1 MRTNLIQAYLNG
13 SPAAKQYNSD
23 KAAKD
28 FDVHKE
34 LNNRT
39 FIKPLPSNGKLVR
52 NNLFDIPAEF
62 FKDVKYDI
70 NALRHSVKGEA
81 NDHELGRLNDMGM
94 KLGGVAIA
102 SYLFTRKSTPLTK
115 VMEFVGLASFFAAM
129 DVWPKLALQLPAYL
143 VHGFNIRQKYE
154 DNYGRKK
161 LLYQDHQFIPWDLY
175 SDEEINKIGN
185 RLKVPKDIPN
195 RREFIQEKMRKIALQ
210 NNTMWM
216 LTAGLA
222 TPITSAL
229 ICNALT
235 NPISKY
241 QDGKI
246 NQKADNLLLNFNE
259 EIKKVDYSK
268 HQQELEN
275 LLSENKGK
283 HITSELFEQIHSKL
297 SEGLDRVVATDMQKD
312 LENLIPTGSGYTINQ
327 GAVDN
332 IQNAIK
338 TQLAPLNLA
347 DEDLARILPNQD
359 SLNHSFESKNL
370 FRSGVKD
377 FSEYSKEIQNVLNY
391 NISEFIKANPDNP
404 VNRKLL
410 FVAKKLVHSPEFGA
424 DSPILKSLK
433 FTPSAVL
440 NEGAIKT
447 IESASKI
454 LNQFKA
460 EVGVLDKFAYL
471 KAAQA
476 PETILAN
483 SWNNITDDMLKS
495 LNFTPK
501 EIAKARIDREITGP
515 LLREKLEYIVSDD
528 TRYNQFVDNMF
539 NKLSELHEKMASI
552 DVPKDNNT
560 NSYLGKVDTTYDG
573 AAESLRKLG
582 MNSLAQ
588 SINGKDGDVRSS
600 AKHIQISFVK
610 DRITGV
616 KSSFYRL
623 LNTVDV
629 YRRIAQLDK
638 NPAGTLHNKM
648 PLQVKEEML
657 EFVKQMLL
665 DAHTSDYAVK
675 FFALRHPEIN
685 PPANASPEEL
695 ARFYSQVEVQNGK
708 VVNKVLGTH
717 PENQLVEL
725 SNDKG
730 FFGNVMRFVYKEPPN
745 PDTVNRGQTS
755 LIWED
760 FMNYRKELLDILGG
774 DSNFAKP
781 YHLVDGIV
789 NSTSERRFLRLGC
802 APDEMFYKLC
812 KQKFNSN
819 KWFKMF
825 GGIGAGLLGVTVFSQ
840 FFMGKMKVPTANK
853 ENK

>member
-283 HITSELFEQIHSKL
+283 PITSELFEQIHSKL

-312 LENLIPTGSGYTINQ
+312 LESIIPTGSGYTIDQ
-327 GAVDN
+327 GVVDN

-338 TQLAPLNLA
+338 TQLAPLNLS

-391 NISEFIKANPDNP
+391 NISEFIKA
-404 VNRKLL
+404 K
-410 FVAKKLVHSPEFGA
+410 
-424 DSPILKSLK
+424 
-433 FTPSAVL
+433 
-440 NEGAIKT
+440 
-447 IESASKI
+447 
-454 LNQFKA
+454 
-460 EVGVLDKFAYL
+460 
-471 KAAQA
+471 
-476 PETILAN
+476 
-483 SWNNITDDMLKS
+483 
-495 LNFTPK
+495 
-501 EIAKARIDREITGP
+501 
-515 LLREKLEYIVSDD
+515 
-528 TRYNQFVDNMF
+528 
-539 NKLSELHEKMASI
+539 
-552 DVPKDNNT
+552 
-560 NSYLGKVDTTYDG
+560 
-573 AAESLRKLG
+573 
-582 MNSLAQ
+582 
-588 SINGKDGDVRSS
+588 
-600 AKHIQISFVK
+600 
-610 DRITGV
+610 
-616 KSSFYRL
+616 
-623 LNTVDV
+623 
-629 YRRIAQLDK
+629 
-638 NPAGTLHNKM
+638 
-648 PLQVKEEML
+648 
-657 EFVKQMLL
+657 
-665 DAHTSDYAVK
+665 
-675 FFALRHPEIN
+675 
-685 PPANASPEEL
+685 
-695 ARFYSQVEVQNGK
+695 
-708 VVNKVLGTH
+708 
-717 PENQLVEL
+717 
-725 SNDKG
+725 
-730 FFGNVMRFVYKEPPN
+730 
-745 PDTVNRGQTS
+745 
-755 LIWED
+755 
-760 FMNYRKELLDILGG
+760 
-774 DSNFAKP
+774 
-781 YHLVDGIV
+781 
-789 NSTSERRFLRLGC
+789 
-802 APDEMFYKLC
+802 
-812 KQKFNSN
+812 
-819 KWFKMF
+819 
-825 GGIGAGLLGVTVFSQ
+825 
-840 FFMGKMKVPTANK
+840 
-853 ENK
+853 